1 MQEVVISMG
10 RDKDNK
16 PSTKTWFYF
25 SVEGQHEDISMKLL
39 VDKANVLLSFVRTC

>member
-1 MQEVVISMG
+1 VVSMG

-25 SVEGQHEDISMKLL
+25 SIEGQYEDLTVKLL
-39 VDKANVLLSFVRTC
+39 VDKANVLLSFVGLR